1 MIKDHKDS
9 LSYRS
14 YSKKT
19 AAAITN
25 EPQTSYSHVT
35 ATGNVITSYSYKP
48 VSQEESIYNNN
59 SIGTAASE
67 AQDDVPNREN
77 EKELTLT
84 ALLNSLQFD
93 HSMVDSLLENLRA
106 YCQQVRAANIDAE
119 ADRKKTFV

>member
-9 LSYRS
+9 LSYRF
-14 YSKKT
+14 YAKKT
-19 AAAITN
+19 AAATSN

-35 ATGNVITSYSYKP
+35 ATGTVITSYSYKS
-48 VSQEESIYNNN
+48 VTQEESIYNNN
-59 SIGTAASE
+59 SIGAAASE
-67 AQDDVPNREN
+67 AQDDAPNKEN

-84 ALLNSLQFD
+84 ALLNSLQSD